1 MVVVFLLILMIRLP
15 PRSTLT
21 DTIFSY
27 TTLFRSPLRD
37 QPRPRFRV
45 VGQLCRHRPFACLS
59 QRRLTRS
66 GARVEAQEFLGDGNP
81 ARVRELGSRQQHRSE
96 EHSSELQSLMRI
108 SYSVFCLKIH
118 KQPYSC
124 CT

>member
-27 TTLFRSPLRD
+27 TTLFRSPLRE

-45 VGQLCRHRPFACLS
+45 VGQLWPHRPFAGLS

-81 ARVRELGSRQQHRSE
+81 ARVRELGSRQQHALSR
-96 EHSSELQSLMRI
+96 RDAGDG
-108 SYSVFCLKIH
+108 KIGRA
-118 KQPYSC
+118 SC
-124 CT
+124 RERVCQYV